1 MPKLSGGGAR
11 GHLHVHCRV
20 ETPRDLDEQQ
30 AELLR
35 DFAAARGEDLAAASQ
50 DGRGLLGRLREAF
63 GA

>member
-1 MPKLSGGGAR
+1 
-11 GHLHVHCRV
+11 V

-35 DFAAARGEDLAAASQ
+35 EFSAARGEDLAAASQ